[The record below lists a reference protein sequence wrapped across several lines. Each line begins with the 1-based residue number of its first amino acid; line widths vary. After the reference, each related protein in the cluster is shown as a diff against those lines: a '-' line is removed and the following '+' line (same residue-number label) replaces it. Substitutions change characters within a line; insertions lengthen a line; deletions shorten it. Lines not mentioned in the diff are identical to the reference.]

1 MQLLFEHSVCVMSL
15 AITRYIAKRKKND
28 SRNDKESQSSFFVPL
43 VRTVSTSS
51 HPIDAALPS
60 SRSNSHSHTH
70 TKTKKNTA
78 MTMVT
83 PQPSAVKLREAS
95 SNDSDHFD
103 SSYISLSSIS
113 RDSDTGQLDS
123 SVLTS
128 DSSSGA
134 NADTLATTAATA
146 TATASSPSKSPS
158 SSSFMPNFCDES
170 GDEWG
175 QFTDFDDEGQ
185 DSFGNRI
192 NLDDPFMS
200 INKTIMKRRGDKF
213 SFPKLSQLQE
223 EDEYENDCEEGD
235 E

>member
-1 MQLLFEHSVCVMSL
+1 MSL
-15 AITRYIAKRKKND
+15 AITRYIAKRKKHD
-28 SRNDKESQSSFFVPL
+28 IRNDDESQSSFFVPL
-43 VRTVSTSS
+43 VRTASSTS
-51 HPIDAALPS
+51 HPIDAALPCS
-60 SRSNSHSHTH
+60 HSNSHSHT
-70 TKTKKNTA
+70 KSKKNTGMA
-78 MTMVT
+78 MVT

-95 SNDSDHFD
+95 SNDSDFD
-103 SSYISLSSIS
+103 SYISLSSIS
-113 RDSDTGQLDS
+113 RDSDTGQIDS

-128 DSSSGA
+128 DSSSEP
-134 NADTLATTAATA
+134 NATA
-146 TATASSPSKSPS
+146 PATVPATASSPSKSP